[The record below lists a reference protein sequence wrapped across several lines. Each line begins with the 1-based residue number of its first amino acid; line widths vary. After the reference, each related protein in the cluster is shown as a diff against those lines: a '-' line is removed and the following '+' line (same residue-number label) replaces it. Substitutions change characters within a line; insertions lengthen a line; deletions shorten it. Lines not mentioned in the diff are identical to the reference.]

1 MTMRAQ
7 GQATDRKLNK
17 HLIIQLVDTRCSITY
32 SIKKKNCKRMVW
44 QRYTVRKKEFCTQ
57 FLFAHNLSQ
66 L

>member
-17 HLIIQLVDTRCSITY
+17 HLIIQLVDTRSSITY
-32 SIKKKNCKRMVW
+32 SINKKKICKRMVW
-44 QRYTVRKKEFCTQ
+44 QRYTVRKEFCTQ